1 MDRLPENVS
10 RWIKERQIILEIIL
24 AALVLL
30 TAALKFRNMTG
41 ADDAF
46 ILAMLALASFYFLT
60 AFLHRQESKVVI
72 IVTQVFQIAS
82 SVSVIGL
89 LFTFMRL
96 PGAREQ
102 LLIGLLSMAACALI
116 IIFLAVKGHI
126 QKFLPML
133 IRVIVLGGLSLD
145 ALLGL
150 GNLPVD

>member
-1 MDRLPENVS
+1 MDRLPGNVS
-10 RWIKERQIILEIIL
+10 RWIKERQIISEIIL

-89 LFTFMRL
+89 LFTFYAVARST
-96 PGAREQ
+96 GAITHRFVEHDCKRIDYYIFGRDRPYTKISTNVGSPDCVRRPF
-102 LLIGLLSMAACALI
+102 LKCMAWS
-116 IIFLAVKGHI
+116 
-126 QKFLPML
+126 
-133 IRVIVLGGLSLD
+133 R
-145 ALLGL
+145 
-150 GNLPVD
+150 